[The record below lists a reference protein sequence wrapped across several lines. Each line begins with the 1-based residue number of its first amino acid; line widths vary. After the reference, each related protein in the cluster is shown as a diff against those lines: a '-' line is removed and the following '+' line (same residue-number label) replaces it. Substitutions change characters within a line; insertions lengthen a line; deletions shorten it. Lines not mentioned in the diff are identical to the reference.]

1 MRATAL
7 LVTSAQANETVC
19 VVCANRLQKR
29 GSSLVG
35 EQLSTLH
42 HDADM
47 LAAISFVLQHCDELS
62 SIDLH
67 GLRASSAVMVAEW
80 CTLHAAKQGLAV
92 FTIITGR
99 GSHSK
104 GGSVLKPAVYS
115 FCCNWHHTVVCE
127 ARWFH
132 HRHTVQQVNVH
143 NTNCQKVTFV
153 VLRASSCC
161 ENSL

>member
-1 MRATAL
+1 L

-104 GGSVLKPAVYS
+104 GGSVLKPAVYNALVS
-115 FCCNWHHTVVCE
+115 SIFDAVFAATGTTLSCVKHDGSITV
-127 ARWFH
+127 
-132 HRHTVQQVNVH
+132 TLSN
-143 NTNCQKVTFV
+143 K
-153 VLRASSCC
+153 
-161 ENSL
+161 